1 MKTLEKY
8 TMVYDADCA
17 LCMAYTGAF
26 IKSEM
31 LDEEGRIPYQQVGGE
46 FVPGM
51 DAERAKNE
59 IALVNR
65 ENGQVTYGLESLLT
79 VLEYRNRWIGKV
91 ARTQPLN
98 FLIQK
103 FYNFISYNRKVII
116 PVGSRGVGIPIPT
129 QPRSL
134 AGIESHQPR
143 FDCTPTFKLKYRL
156 AYILVMWLLTSLTL
170 VAYSK
175 LLGDLIPATNFFR
188 EFLICGG
195 QVVFQAISVAC
206 GVGILIPTLQRR
218 MDGKKL
224 MDYLGNM
231 MTVSIFG
238 ALLLL
243 PALLLGTIFP
253 AIPAA
258 VFLVYFMLVVGV
270 MLYEH
275 ARRMKLLELGWWPSV
290 SWILYRLLA
299 LAIILLPQIS
309 QMTQIK
315 F

>member
-1 MKTLEKY
+1 MKTLENY
-8 TMVYDADCA
+8 TMVYDADCP

-26 IKSEM
+26 IRAKM
-31 LDEEGRIPYQQVGGE
+31 LDSEGRIPYQQVGGE

-65 ENGQVTYGLESLLT
+65 ETGEVKYGLDSLLA
-79 VLEYRNRWIGKV
+79 VIGNRFGWISTIAG
-91 ARTQPLN
+91 AQPLK
-98 FLIQK
+98 FFIQK
-103 FYNFISYNRKVII
+103 LYNFISYNRKVII
-116 PVGSRGVGIPIPT
+116 PVGGSSVVSKQSSG
-129 QPRSL
+129 SM
-134 AGIESHQPR
+134 R
-143 FDCTPTFKLKYRL
+143 FDCTPTFKFKYRL
-156 AYILVMWLLTSLTL
+156 AYILVVWLLTSVTL

-175 LLGDLIPATNFFR
+175 LIGGFIPATNFVR

-195 QVVFQAISVAC
+195 QVVFQACV
-206 GVGILIPTLQRR
+206 VGFLIPTHAR

-231 MTVSIFG
+231 MTVSFFG

-243 PALLLGTIFP
+243 PALLVGIIFP
-253 AIPAA
+253 GIHGT
-258 VFLVYFMLVVGV
+258 VFLAYFMLVVGV

-290 SWILYRLLA
+290 SWVIYRFIVLFIVLYP
-299 LAIILLPQIS
+299 IIN
-309 QMTQIK
+309 
-315 F
+315 

>member
-1 MKTLEKY
+1 MKTLENY
-8 TMVYDADCA
+8 TMVYDADCP
-17 LCMAYTGAF
+17 LCMAYTNAF
-26 IKSEM
+26 VSTKM
-31 LDEEGRIPYQQVGGE
+31 LDRQGRIPYQQVGGE

-65 ENGQVTYGLESLLT
+65 ETGQVTYGLNSLLT

-116 PVGSRGVGIPIPT
+116 PAPRRESDGVSGTTQATCGVGNPIPAQSLSGSSELPRYRGVT
-129 QPRSL
+129 Y
-134 AGIESHQPR
+134 
-143 FDCTPTFKLKYRL
+143 DCTPTFKLKYRL

-170 VAYSK
+170 VGYSK
-175 LLGDLIPATNFFR
+175 LLSGMIPATDFFR

-195 QVVFQAISVAC
+195 QVVFQAISV
-206 GVGILIPTLQRR
+206 GIVALVQRR
-218 MDGKKL
+218 EMNSQKI

-243 PALLLGTIFP
+243 PVLLIGAVFP

-258 VFLVYFMLVVGV
+258 VFLAYFMLVVGV

-275 ARRMKLLELGWWPSV
+275 ARRMKILELGWWPSV
-290 SWILYRLLA
+290 SWVLYR
-299 LAIILLPQIS
+299 IIVLGLI
-309 QMTQIK
+309 II
-315 F
+315 

>member
-8 TMVYDADCA
+8 TMVYDADCP
-17 LCMAYTGAF
+17 LCMAYTNAF
-26 IKSEM
+26 VSTKM
-31 LDEEGRIPYQQVGGE
+31 LDKDGRIPYQQVGGE

-79 VLEYRNRWIGKV
+79 VLEYRNRWIGKI
-91 ARTQPLN
+91 ARLQPLN
-98 FLIQK
+98 FFIQK

-116 PVGSRGVGIPIPT
+116 PVGSSAVGRK
-129 QPRSL
+129 QSE
-134 AGIESHQPR
+134 GIRR

-156 AYILVMWLLTSLTL
+156 AYIVVMWLLTSLTL
-170 VAYSK
+170 VGYSQ
-175 LLGDLIPATNFFR
+175 LLNGLIPATNFFR
-188 EFLICGG
+188 EFMICGG
-195 QVVFQAISVAC
+195 QVVFQAISV
-206 GVGILIPTLQRR
+206 GVIAMSAPFDGLRAGS
-218 MDGKKL
+218 MSGKKL

-258 VFLVYFMLVVGV
+258 VFLAYFMLVVGV

-290 SWILYRLLA
+290 SWVLYRLLV
-299 LAIILLPQIS
+299 LTLILI
-309 QMTQIK
+309 
-315 F
+315 

>member
-1 MKTLEKY
+1 
-8 TMVYDADCA
+8 MVYDADCP
-17 LCMAYTGAF
+17 LCMSYTNAF
-26 IKSEM
+26 VSTKM
-31 LDEEGRIPYQQVGGE
+31 LDEDGRIPYQQVGGE

-79 VLEYRNRWIGKV
+79 VIEHRYRWIGRI
-91 ARTQPLN
+91 ARLQPLK

-116 PVGSRGVGIPIPT
+116 PPVPATPG
-129 QPRSL
+129 
-134 AGIESHQPR
+134 R

-156 AYILVMWLLTSLTL
+156 AYIVVMWLLTSLTL
-170 VAYSK
+170 VGYSK
-175 LLGDLIPATNFFR
+175 LLNGLIPATNFFR
-188 EFLICGG
+188 EFMVCGG
-195 QVVFQAISVAC
+195 QVVFQAISV
-206 GVGILIPTLQRR
+206 GIIATSTRNA
-218 MDGKKL
+218 DGKKI

-238 ALLLL
+238 AILLL
-243 PALLLGTIFP
+243 PALLIGTLVP
-253 AIPAA
+253 TIPAV
-258 VFLVYFMLVVGV
+258 VFLAYFMVVVGV

-299 LAIILLPQIS
+299 LTIILLPQIS